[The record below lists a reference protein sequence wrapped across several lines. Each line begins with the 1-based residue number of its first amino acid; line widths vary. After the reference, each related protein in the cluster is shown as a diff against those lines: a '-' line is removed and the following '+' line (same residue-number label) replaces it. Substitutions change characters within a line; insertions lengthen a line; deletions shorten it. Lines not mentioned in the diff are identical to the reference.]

1 MARLRIN
8 KKTDTDLNKWER
20 EMIHI
25 IATDDE
31 KDISLSR
38 EKGMGYDYVLDTYMM
53 TVSTDRQIEVAN
65 KVFSNN
71 LNNIILT
78 LLYFVD
84 PPRLTPETKS
94 FFREM
99 SNEFVELS
107 KELDTLKTPNI
118 YTYAKDL
125 STV

>member
-1 MARLRIN
+1 
-8 KKTDTDLNKWER
+8 
-20 EMIHI
+20 MIHI